1 MCSLHL
7 YASFGTF
14 CVQIGQSFAPQ
25 WVFKHSK
32 EFRNRRHFPLKTAT
46 VGNTSMNPKYS
57 IRMQW
62 TNFRQP
68 TAHVQQNIFGK
79 TPTEVCSPCLYASF
93 DTFLRQNWLIIQQLT
108 VFEGKC
114 RWFRIS
120 SECLKTH
127 CGANNWPIWTQQV
140 PKEA

>member
-1 MCSLHL
+1 MIWKANLLDNLNLLDFWKYFSFPFSMTFLSKESLHKD
-7 YASFGTF
+7 STKINCPG
-14 CVQIGQSFAPQ
+14 
-25 WVFKHSK
+25 HSI
-32 EFRNRRHFPLKTAT
+32 H
-46 VGNTSMNPKYS
+46 MY
-57 IRMQW
+57 W

-68 TAHVQQNIFGK
+68 TAHLQQNIFGK